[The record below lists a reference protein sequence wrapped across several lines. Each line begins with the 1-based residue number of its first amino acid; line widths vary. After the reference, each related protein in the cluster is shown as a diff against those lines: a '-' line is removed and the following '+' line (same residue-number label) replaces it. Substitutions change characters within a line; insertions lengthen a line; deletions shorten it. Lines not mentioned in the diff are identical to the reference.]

1 MERRVPSSHVYAHR
15 CSECGPDS
23 ARLPGVSATKPLA
36 LNQDGSVMVGFSGDP
51 NIDLNVGPFIWTQ
64 QLGTA
69 NLDDFVKLMGGD
81 LLCLS
86 TLNSPNS
93 MSADGT

>member
-1 MERRVPSSHVYAHR
+1 
-15 CSECGPDS
+15 
-23 ARLPGVSATKPLA
+23 LA

-81 LLCLS
+81 LLGLS

-93 MSADGT
+93 MSADGTTIGGYSGGMLGYTGWVIG